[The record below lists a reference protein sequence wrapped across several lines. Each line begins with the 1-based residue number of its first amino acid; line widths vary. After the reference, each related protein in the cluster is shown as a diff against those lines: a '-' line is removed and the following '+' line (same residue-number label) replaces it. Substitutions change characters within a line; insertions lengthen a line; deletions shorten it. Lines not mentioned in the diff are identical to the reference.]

1 MENMVI
7 FVSKTCLHQSYSYIN
22 TNSYSLTDELAQ
34 KKCSISGI
42 RDHYSINISL
52 NKKPA
57 GLIDQWRSTGDEASK
72 ISLHIDR
79 FLSGP
84 VHLIMC
90 LY

>member
-34 KKCSISGI
+34 KKCSLSGI

-57 GLIDQWRSTGDEASK
+57 GLIDQWRSTGDEAKRNKSSYRSVSFR
-72 ISLHIDR
+72 SL
-79 FLSGP
+79 FT
-84 VHLIMC
+84 
-90 LY
+90 